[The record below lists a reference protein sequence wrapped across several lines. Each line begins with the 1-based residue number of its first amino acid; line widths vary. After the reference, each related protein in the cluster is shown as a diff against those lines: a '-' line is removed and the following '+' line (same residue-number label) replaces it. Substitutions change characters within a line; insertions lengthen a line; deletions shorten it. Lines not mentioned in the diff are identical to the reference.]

1 MPWFDGEACGS
12 IGAFSTPTGSAAAL
26 QRKAAGWLSLHGKTR
41 AARPPGRGPVQAHL
55 PGIWRALGIHRSRRL
70 PGPSSRVRCLCAR
83 RWPESV
89 DECEKDHN
97 SRPQRWSLCIIGH
110 VGPSCGGTGSVRCC
124 VEPPPAQL
132 RARPWQRSEP
142 KVGAQQRGD
151 RQLQRP
157 AARRA
162 PGRPPT
168 AHSPAKS
175 STRRWR
181 ARRRRWQRRTAAGAG
196 GGVGV
201 RTTEMY

>member
-1 MPWFDGEACGS
+1 MSPSESRNSPCPGRPRPRNRSPAALAPAAAASAAAVPWFDGEACGS

-97 SRPQRWSLCIIGH
+97 FMPQRRVTLHHW
-110 VGPSCGGTGSVRCC
+110 PRGGFVLTNYKYIYTQSNSAVMA
-124 VEPPPAQL
+124 VTL
-132 RARPWQRSEP
+132 T
-142 KVGAQQRGD
+142 RG
-151 RQLQRP
+151 
-157 AARRA
+157 
-162 PGRPPT
+162 
-168 AHSPAKS
+168 
-175 STRRWR
+175 
-181 ARRRRWQRRTAAGAG
+181 
-196 GGVGV
+196 
-201 RTTEMY
+201 